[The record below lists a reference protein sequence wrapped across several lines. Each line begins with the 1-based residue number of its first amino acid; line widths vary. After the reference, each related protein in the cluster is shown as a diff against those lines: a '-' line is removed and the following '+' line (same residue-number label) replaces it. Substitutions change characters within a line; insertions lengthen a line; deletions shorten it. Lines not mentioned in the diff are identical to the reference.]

1 VPWLAEALLTVLL
14 SGTHRIETKKGPG
27 SRGLSKNEDLLVTAC
42 RHELSSCSGGAKR
55 LTSMEFVQTFQLIV
69 HGHQLVA
76 DVNRIVNPGKIVE
89 HRLDLCLASDQD
101 AALR

>member
-1 VPWLAEALLTVLL
+1 
-14 SGTHRIETKKGPG
+14 
-27 SRGLSKNEDLLVTAC
+27 
-42 RHELSSCSGGAKR
+42 
-55 LTSMEFVQTFQLIV
+55 MEFVQTFQLIV